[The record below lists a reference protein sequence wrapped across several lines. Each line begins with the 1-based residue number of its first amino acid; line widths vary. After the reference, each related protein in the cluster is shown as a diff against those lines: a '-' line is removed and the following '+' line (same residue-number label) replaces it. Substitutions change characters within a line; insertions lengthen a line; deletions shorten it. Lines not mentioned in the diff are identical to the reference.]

1 MRLLISFFLIILL
14 SSTAARA
21 HLGHMGEL
29 AGHSHWIALGAG
41 VVAAALAAVLGKRRL
56 QETDKQDNS
65 ETEEETEE
73 AAAGA

>member
-1 MRLLISFFLIILL
+1 MRLLITFSLILL
-14 SSTAARA
+14 SGTAARA

-41 VVAAALAAVLGKRRL
+41 LIAAALAAALGKRNL
-56 QETDKQDNS
+56 QEAEKQDNS